1 MEYALF
7 MVTICYEKYIDNP
20 DYQIY
25 SDEIIKSLVGKYNP
39 DVTLED
45 YTELMDAF
53 SLEWVKENA
62 N

>member
-1 MEYALF
+1 MYSSCED
-7 MVTICYEKYIDNP
+7 YEKYIDNP

-25 SDEIIKSLVGKYNP
+25 SDEIIKSLVGKSNP